1 VQQLHLVGFTTDLDG
16 LIFSARRGAK
26 SGGYLVALDDRF
38 VALIKEAVRLQTGVD
53 LDEEIEEENASQA
66 GRRRGRSARYLI
78 QVDSAL
84 TPKEIQ
90 ARLRAGR
97 TVEEI
102 AAEAGVDEDWVMRF
116 AAPVLA
122 EQSRVIERAMTLPCR
137 TPRKGES
144 SQPLSVS
151 VAWNLVD
158 KGLRLTADEL
168 AAGWSAYHVRDT
180 AWLVRFRYT
189 SRNRVQVAQ
198 WECDPAE
205 GTLIALNRLA
215 SELGYVEAGRRH
227 RAPSMKEAI
236 AATEVRPAMR
246 LPEPPATPAR
256 PVLLRQAEPAST
268 TSSRV
273 ATSSTRKAS
282 KKSPAKKVAGK
293 KSAAKKSAAKK
304 SAAKKSAAKKAA
316 PKKAARRPPSRAT
329 SAARKASAKK
339 ATPKRATAK
348 KATAKRAPARKVVRP
363 VGRPVARVRRSAS
376 AGRSAN
382 SARTPTKAASR
393 RVASRPVRRTS
404 AAPVPRVRPSTAWA
418 PPAIARPQR
427 PLNPRPAP
435 RSTAP
440 VNGATR
446 PTAPAPAP
454 SPPAAPATP
463 APAAPVRQRPL
474 VAVRR
479 IDSRQRTFP
488 PPLAERV
495 IRPTPPVPVERYEH
509 DGDGRDDEPSVVI
522 QAPRAGG

>member
-1 VQQLHLVGFTTDLDG
+1 MQQLHLVGFTTDLDG

-53 LDEEIEEENASQA
+53 LDEEIEEENASQTG
-66 GRRRGRSARYLI
+66 GRRRGRAARYLI

-102 AAEAGVDEDWVMRF
+102 ASEAGVDEDWVMRF

-246 LPEPPATPAR
+246 LPEPPAAPAR
-256 PVLLRQAEPAST
+256 PVLLRQAAPTST
-268 TSSRV
+268 RSSR
-273 ATSSTRKAS
+273 ATKKSPTKKTTA
-282 KKSPAKKVAGK
+282 KKSPAKKTAVK
-293 KSAAKKSAAKK
+293 KTAKKTAARVV
-304 SAAKKSAAKKAA
+304 
-316 PKKAARRPPSRAT
+316 ARRPPARTT
-329 SAARKASAKK
+329 SAARRAPAKK
-339 ATPKRATAK
+339 ATAKKATAKRTTAKRTTAK
-348 KATAKRAPARKVVRP
+348 KATAKRAPARKVARP
-363 VGRPVARVRRSAS
+363 PARPVARVRRSANASRS
-376 AGRSAN
+376 AG

-418 PPAIARPQR
+418 APAIARPQR

-435 RSTAP
+435 RSAAP
-440 VNGATR
+440 VNGASR
-446 PTAPAPAP
+446 PSAPPAP
-454 SPPAAPATP
+454 SAPSAPAAAARPPAARP
-463 APAAPVRQRPL
+463 PAARPP
-474 VAVRR
+474 AAR
-479 IDSRQRTFP
+479 P
-488 PPLAERV
+488 PA
-495 IRPTPPVPVERYEH
+495 
-509 DGDGRDDEPSVVI
+509 
-522 QAPRAGG
+522 A